1 MIIAIDPGTTASA
14 WAEMDGLTVH
24 RHDLENNLAVLNWLD
39 RRPGWREPPNVND
52 YLLADYLVIEMVAS
66 YGMPVGREVFETCVW
81 IGRFLQAWGGP
92 WEYVYRREVKS
103 WLCQDSRAK
112 DSNVRR
118 AILDM
123 YPPAGGGKTPQVGTK
138 AHPGPL
144 YGVSKDVW
152 SAIGVGL
159 TYQKIDPHACSIA
172 AQGQGT
178 LEKQ

>member
-14 WAEMDGLTVH
+14 WALMDGPKVFCH
-24 RHDLENNLAVLNWLD
+24 NLEDNTDVLLWLRETPPAMATHLA
-39 RRPGWREPPNVND
+39 
-52 YLLADYLVIEMVAS
+52 IEMVAS

-81 IGRFLQAWGGP
+81 IGRFIEAWRGA
-92 WEYVYRREVKS
+92 WSFVYRREVKS

>member
-14 WAEMDGLTVH
+14 WATMSGTHMDAIG
-24 RHDLENNLAVLNWLD
+24 LENN
-39 RRPGWREPPNVND
+39 EH
-52 YLLADYLVIEMVAS
+52 LLALLQARSGLPDTLVIEMVAS

-81 IGRFLQAWGGP
+81 IGRFIEAWRGA
-92 WEYVYRREVKS
+92 WSFVYRREVKS